1 MNENNINLK
10 LWLWV
15 FMVWSL
21 ILFTGSLHDI
31 SYESEDFLNP
41 TPTAVRNMYIPN
53 QTGHLI
59 SENSAYQGNELSESE
74 RESEGEICDPAD
86 RECACL
92 FSFIPREYGIFV
104 ATIMLIAVIVSIV
117 LYDILHHSTS
127 Q

>member
-1 MNENNINLK
+1 MNEKKILIK
-10 LWLWV
+10 LWI
-15 FMVWSL
+15 FMVWSM

-31 SYESEDFLNP
+31 SYESDHFLDSSS
-41 TPTAVRNMYIPN
+41 TIDIDTYILKY
-53 QTGHLI
+53 TGHWT
-59 SENSAYQGNELSESE
+59 SKNSAYQGNEPSESE
-74 RESEGEICDPAD
+74 RESDGEICDPND

-117 LYDILHHSTS
+117 LYDIIHHSTS